1 MNDVTTRERSVLL
14 SESAA
19 RRIGKLRQ
27 SEGNNALMLRLSV
40 NGGGCSGFSYD
51 FSLEDKARSD
61 DRVFDSH
68 GAQIVVDEAS
78 LDLVAG
84 SEVDFIEDLVGSFFQ
99 VNNPNAAETCSC
111 GSSFSV

>member
-1 MNDVTTRERSVLL
+1 MNDTALPERTISL

-19 RRIGKLRQ
+19 RRIGKLQ
-27 SEGNNALMLRLSV
+27 KSEGNDSLMLRLSV

-51 FSLEDKARSD
+51 FSLDDKLGQD
-61 DRVFDSH
+61 DRAFEHH
-68 GAQIVVDEAS
+68 GAKIVVDETS

-84 SEVDFIEDLVGSFFQ
+84 SQIDFIDDLVGSYFQ
-99 VNNPNAAETCSC
+99 VNNPNATATCGC